1 VTKKDFALIARV
13 VGTLSDPETRW
24 TMADLFAKVLK
35 AEHPSFN
42 VVMFMKAC
50 RVTPR
55 SNS

>member
-1 VTKKDFALIARV
+1 MTKKDFALIARV